1 MKLFSLLKRGANLV
15 KVGHA
20 VRSLKNATDEDK
32 RRWAK
37 NYLLEVLG
45 QSRGLPAKVGQF
57 MTLGKEDQEF
67 KGTLDSALVPMPFD
81 QVVSILE
88 DKYQAPFKTVFRHL
102 DKECRP
108 ASLGQV
114 HFGKLADGSK
124 VAVKVQ
130 YPEIAESVE
139 AEMDLMGWMPKVGP
153 VVKWGF
159 SMDGY
164 RDAFW
169 SNFKKE
175 LDYRQELEHQQKYAE
190 LAAPLKNVI
199 VPKVFPGLCHP
210 TILVQSLEEG
220 IGLEK
225 AETLRQNHRQSIG
238 RALVQHYIHMLFRH
252 GFVHADPHPGNFA
265 FRQTSRENFSLIVY
279 DYGCILHIPDEVR
292 LGLLRTILA
301 LQSHESV
308 DPVACLSMIGF
319 DPEKLQDLRSTL
331 PALLHVL
338 FEPFLIEAPYDIKD
352 WQMSERFDGI
362 VGEMKWWFR
371 SAAPPGLIFLMRT
384 LHGLSVMLERLD
396 AKIPWRFILD
406 RSCSDVYPE
415 ARAIDI
421 PEVPSAPEKILRLDG
436 IAQYLK
442 VSVIKANGNKV
453 RLTMPA
459 RVADNL
465 EDIIDPP
472 VKESIDR
479 QNIDM
484 VAIQKRVRE
493 SGFIPQ
499 TLFDLKDSEREVLV
513 WLE

>member
-1 MKLFSLLKRGANLV
+1 MKFISLLKRGANLI

-20 VRSLKNATDEDK
+20 VRSLKKATDEDK
-32 RRWAK
+32 HRWAK
-37 NYLLEVLG
+37 NYLIEILG

-57 MTLGKEDQEF
+57 MTLGKEDREF
-67 KGTLDSALVPMPFD
+67 KGTLDSALAPMPFD

-88 DKYQAPFKTVFRHL
+88 EKYQTPINAIFSRL
-102 DKECRP
+102 DEECRP

-114 HFGKLADGSK
+114 HFGTLANGDK

-139 AEMDLMGWMPKVGP
+139 AEMDLMGFLPKVGP

-169 SNFKKE
+169 TNFKKE
-175 LDYRQELEHQQKYAE
+175 LDYRQELEHQQKYGE

-199 VPKVFPGLCHP
+199 IPGVYPELCHP

-225 AETLRQNHRQSIG
+225 AETLRPNQRQSMG
-238 RALVQHYIHMLFRH
+238 RALLEHYFHMLFRH

-265 FRQTSRENFSLIVY
+265 FRQTGKESFSLIVY
-279 DYGCILHIPDEVR
+279 DYGCILQVPDEVR
-292 LGLLRTILA
+292 LGLLRIVLA
-301 LQSHESV
+301 LRSHEPL
-308 DPVACLSMIGF
+308 DPVACLGMIGF
-319 DPEKLQDLRSTL
+319 YPEKLQDLRPTL
-331 PALLHVL
+331 PALLHTL

-352 WQMSERFDGI
+352 WRMSERFDRI

-396 AKIPWRFILD
+396 VKISWRFIQD
-406 RSCSDVYPE
+406 RLCSDLYPE
-415 ARAIDI
+415 AMAVTI
-421 PEVPSAPEKILRLDG
+421 PDVPSADGKVLHLDG

-442 VSVIKANGNKV
+442 VNVVKPNGNKV

-465 EDIIDPP
+465 EDVIDPP

-479 QNIDM
+479 QNIDLA
-484 VAIQKRVRE
+484 AIQKRVRE
-493 SGFIPQ
+493 TGFIPQ
-499 TLFDLKDSEREVLV
+499 KLFDLRDSEREVLV

>member
-1 MKLFSLLKRGANLV
+1 MKFISLIKRGANLL

-32 RRWAK
+32 RRWAR
-37 NYLLEVLG
+37 NYLVEVLG

-67 KGTLDSALVPMPFD
+67 KDTLDSALVAMPFD

-88 DKYQAPFKTVFRHL
+88 EIYQSPLKSVFRQL
-102 DKECRP
+102 DEECRP

-114 HFGKLADGSK
+114 HFGKLKDGGK

-130 YPEIAESVE
+130 YPEIAHNVE

-175 LDYRQELEHQQKYAE
+175 LDYGQELEHQQKYAE

-199 VPKVFPGLCHP
+199 IPKVFPDLSHP
-210 TILVQSLEEG
+210 NILVQSLEEG
-220 IGLEK
+220 ISLEK
-225 AETLRQNHRQSIG
+225 AERLKPNQRQSMG
-238 RALVQHYIHMLFRH
+238 RALLEHYIHMLFRH

-265 FRQTSRENFSLIVY
+265 FRQTGKESFSLIVY
-279 DYGCILHIPDEVR
+279 DYGCILHIPDETR
-292 LGLLRTILA
+292 LGLLRMVLA
-301 LQSHESV
+301 LQRHEPL

-319 DPEKLQDLRSTL
+319 DPEKLKDLRSTL

-352 WQMSERFDGI
+352 WQMGERFDGI
-362 VGEMKWWFR
+362 VGELKWWFR
-371 SAAPPGLIFLMRT
+371 AAAPPGLIFLMRT
-384 LHGLSVMLERLD
+384 LHGMSVFLERLD
-396 AKIPWRFILD
+396 VKISWRFILD
-406 RSCSDVYPE
+406 RLCSDQYPVAE
-415 ARAIDI
+415 AIKI
-421 PEVPSAPEKILRLDG
+421 PEVASTSGEVLRLDG

-442 VSVIKANGNKV
+442 VNVVKPNGNKV
-453 RLTMPA
+453 KLTMPA

-465 EDIIDPP
+465 EDVIDPP

-479 QNIDM
+479 QNIDL

-493 SGFIPQ
+493 TGFIPQ
-499 TLFDLKDSEREVLV
+499 KLFDLKDPEREVLV

>member
-1 MKLFSLLKRGANLV
+1 MKFISLLKRGANLI

-20 VRSLKNATDEDK
+20 VRTLKKATDEDK
-32 RRWAK
+32 HRWAK

-67 KGTLDSALVPMPFD
+67 KDTLDSAIVPMPYD

-88 DKYQAPFKTVFRHL
+88 ETYQSPLKSVFSHL
-102 DKECRP
+102 DEECRP

-114 HFGKLADGSK
+114 HFGKLKDGSR

-130 YPEIAESVE
+130 YPEIAKNVE

-175 LDYRQELEHQQKYAE
+175 LDYNQELEHQQKYAE
-190 LAAPLKNVI
+190 LAAPLKNLIIPRVY
-199 VPKVFPGLCHP
+199 PELCHS

-220 IGLEK
+220 INLKK
-225 AETLRQNHRQSIG
+225 AEVLKPNQRQSMG
-238 RALVQHYIHMLFRH
+238 RALLEHYFHMLFRH
-252 GFVHADPHPGNFA
+252 GYVHADPHPGNFA
-265 FRQTSRENFSLIVY
+265 FRQTGKESFSLIVY

-292 LGLLRTILA
+292 LGLLRIIIA
-301 LQSHESV
+301 LQNHESL

-319 DPEKLQDLRSTL
+319 DPEKLQDLRPTL
-331 PALLHVL
+331 PALLHTL
-338 FEPFLIEAPYDIKD
+338 FEPFLIEGPYNIKD

-384 LHGLSVMLERLD
+384 LHGLSVFLERLD
-396 AKIPWRFILD
+396 VKISWRFILD
-406 RSCSDVYPE
+406 RLCSDLYPE
-415 ARAIDI
+415 AANVII
-421 PEVPSAPEKILRLDG
+421 PEVPSDSGKALRLDG

-442 VSVIKANGNKV
+442 VNVFKPNGNKV
-453 RLTMPA
+453 KLTMPA

-465 EDIIDPP
+465 EDVIDPA

-479 QNIDM
+479 QNIDL
-484 VAIQKRVRE
+484 VAIQKCVRE
-493 SGFIPQ
+493 TGFIPQ
-499 TLFDLKDSEREVLV
+499 KLFDLKDPEREVLV

>member
-1 MKLFSLLKRGANLV
+1 MKFISLIKRGVNLI
-15 KVGHA
+15 KVGNA
-20 VRSLKNATDEDK
+20 VRTLKNATDEDK
-32 RRWAK
+32 RRWAR
-37 NYLLEVLG
+37 NYLVEVLG

-67 KGTLDSALVPMPFD
+67 KETLESAIVPMPYD

-88 DKYQAPFKTVFRHL
+88 ETYQSPLNSVFRDL
-102 DKECRP
+102 DEACRP

-114 HFGKLADGSK
+114 HFGTLVDGSK

-130 YPEIAESVE
+130 YPEIAQNVE

-175 LDYRQELEHQQKYAE
+175 LDYGQELAHQKKYGE

-199 VPKVFPGLCHP
+199 VPRVYPELCHP

-225 AETLRQNHRQSIG
+225 AETLNQSQRQSMG
-238 RALVQHYIHMLFRH
+238 RALLEHYIHMLFRH

-265 FRQTSRENFSLIVY
+265 FRQTGKESFSLIVY
-279 DYGCILHIPDEVR
+279 DYGCILNIPVEVR
-292 LGLLRTILA
+292 LSLLRIVLA
-301 LQSHESV
+301 LQRHEPL

-319 DPEKLQDLRSTL
+319 DAEKLEDLRPTL
-331 PALLHVL
+331 PALLHTL

-352 WQMSERFDGI
+352 WRMSERFDQV

-371 SAAPPGLIFLMRT
+371 AAAPPGLIFLMRT
-384 LHGLSVMLERLD
+384 LHGLSVFLERLD
-396 AKIPWRFILD
+396 VKISWRFILD
-406 RSCSDVYPE
+406 RLCSDLYPE
-415 ARAIDI
+415 AEAIKIPDI
-421 PEVPSAPEKILRLDG
+421 PSAGGKVLRLNG
-436 IAQYLK
+436 IAKYLK
-442 VSVIKANGNKV
+442 VNVVKPNGNKV
-453 RLTMPA
+453 KLTMPA

-465 EDIIDPP
+465 EDVIDPP

-479 QNIDM
+479 QNIDL

-493 SGFIPQ
+493 TGFIPQ
-499 TLFDLKDSEREVLV
+499 QLFDLKDSEREVLV

>member
-1 MKLFSLLKRGANLV
+1 MNLISLFKRGANLV

-20 VRSLKNATDEDK
+20 VRSLKNATDDDK

-37 NYLLEVLG
+37 NYLIEVLG

-67 KGTLDSALVPMPFD
+67 KDTLDAAIEPMPYA

-88 DKYQAPFKTVFRHL
+88 EIYQRPLKEVFRHL
-102 DKECRP
+102 DEDCRT

-114 HFGKLADGSK
+114 HFGKLKDGSK

-130 YPEIAESVE
+130 YPGIAHSVE
-139 AEMDLMGWMPKVGP
+139 SEMDIMGWMPRVGP

-159 SMDGY
+159 QMDGY

-169 SNFKKE
+169 SNFQKE
-175 LDYRQELEHQQKYAE
+175 LDYRQELENQVKYAE
-190 LAAPLKNVI
+190 QAAPLKNVI
-199 VPKVFPGLCHP
+199 VPKVLPDLSHP
-210 TILVQSLEEG
+210 TVLVQSLEEG
-220 IGLEK
+220 IDLKK
-225 AETLRQNHRQSIG
+225 AETLAQNHRQSIG

-265 FRQTSRENFSLIVY
+265 FRQTSRGNFSLIVY

-292 LGLLRTILA
+292 LGLLRMVLA
-301 LQSHESV
+301 LQRHEPL
-308 DPVACLSMIGF
+308 DPVACLAMIGF
-319 DPEKLQDLRSTL
+319 DPEKLQDIRSTL

-338 FEPFLIEAPYDIKD
+338 FEPFLIEAPYDMKD
-352 WQMSERFDGI
+352 WKMSERFDGI

-384 LHGLSVMLERLD
+384 LHGMSVMLERLD

-406 RSCSDVYPE
+406 NSCSDLYPE
-415 ARAIDI
+415 AEVLKI
-421 PEVPSAPEKILRLDG
+421 PDVPSPSDKILRLDG

-442 VSVIKANGNKV
+442 VNVVKPNGNKV
-453 RLTMPA
+453 KLTMPA
-459 RVADNL
+459 RVADNI
-465 EDIIDPP
+465 EEVIDPP

-479 QNIDM
+479 QNIDL

-493 SGFIPQ
+493 TGFIPQ
-499 TLFDLKDSEREVLV
+499 TLFDLKDPEREVLV